1 MGVYYRIL
9 DVAKVIKT
17 IQKLS
22 ARIND
27 RFPESGLSKVC
38 QELEEIAED
47 TRLRIDYISKP
58 NLLIR
63 VGVGIAI
70 AAMLAVLIYTV
81 INLEFKS
88 TSFGV
93 ADLIQLMEA
102 TINDFL
108 LIGAAVFFLVNAEG
122 RIKRRRALKVLHE
135 IRSIVH
141 VIDMHQLTKD
151 PSRRQQENTPNSPII
166 KLTPAEMGRY
176 FDYCSEMLS
185 ITGKVSALYAQAIED
200 PIILQAVNEIENLTT
215 SLSHKIWQKIMLLK
229 GIKG

>member
-27 RFPESGLSKVC
+27 RFPDSGLSKVC

-102 TINDFL
+102 TINDFV

-151 PSRRQQENTPNSPII
+151 PSRRQQENTPNSPEI

-185 ITGKVSALYAQAIED
+185 IAGKVSALYAQAIED
-200 PIILQAVNEIENLTT
+200 PIILQAVNEIESLTT
-215 SLSHKIWQKIMLLK
+215 SLSRKIWQKIMLLK
-229 GIKG
+229 RIED